1 MNDHLLVEALR
12 ERDPGA
18 TAAVYDAHAR
28 RLYAYCWFRLRCRD
42 AAQVALR
49 DTFIVAEAHIG
60 RLRDPG
66 RFGPWLCAI
75 ARQECER
82 RLPPRLKAPDVPVAT
97 HDQEDVDQR
106 VTAWHAVLALRP
118 ASREILELRIRR
130 RLSVPDLAAVLGLS
144 LKDVQQALDDAH
156 AELEEALTG
165 EILAQQ
171 GPYGCTE
178 RAMLLRERRG
188 ELDHH
193 LSRRLMEHAEECSIC
208 GAFRPRT
215 VSAKKVYGLLPD
227 PRPAAELRLRVMSC
241 FLDPELVGYRLFVAT
256 RVTEFTP
263 DGFPTQAVRSGRV
276 IRSGSGRSWLRRPRN
291 APFEEHEAGM
301 RAQVVRAAMVLAVVA
316 LLSGGGVASMYG
328 VLGTARKPA
337 GTAAD
342 PRPTGIPGF
351 SQAPGT
357 RRPPTAPHEGPG
369 TLDAAPVSATLPLGA
384 RASSAPATA
393 LPAPLPVPVS
403 EGEPNGAKGVLA
415 VSPLFLDLAG
425 ESDGSIE
432 VRAEHGPVAWRAA
445 TQGPIRVEPSSG
457 ELRAGQTMTV
467 RVHVSRRPDEQG
479 NGTII
484 FRPGAVHVRVTWRQ
498 DAPPGNSPSPT
509 PTGSAPETPST
520 PPETQ
525 RPESPHPTPSGTRR
539 PESPQPS
546 PRPPSTP
553 SPTTPP
559 SSSTPEPTPTP
570 AERSSGS
577 TSPSVSPASTG

>member
-12 ERDPGA
+12 EREPGA

-49 DTFIVAEAHIG
+49 DAFIVAEAHIG
-60 RLRDPG
+60 ELRDPG
-66 RFGPWLCAI
+66 RFRPWLYAI

-106 VTAWHAVLALRP
+106 ITAWHAVLALRP
-118 ASREILELRIRR
+118 VSREILELRIRR

-144 LKDVQQALDDAH
+144 LKDVQQALDVAH
-156 AELEEALTG
+156 GELEEALTA

-171 GPYGCTE
+171 GPYGCTQ
-178 RAMLLRERRG
+178 RAILLRERSG
-188 ELDHH
+188 ERAHV
-193 LSRRLMEHAEECSIC
+193 LSRRLTEHTDECSVC

-215 VSAKKVYGLLPD
+215 VSARKVYGLLPD
-227 PRPAAELRLRVMSC
+227 PCPAAELRLRVMSC

-263 DGFPTQAVRSGRV
+263 DGFPVQVEGAGRK
-276 IRSGSGRSWLRRPRN
+276 IRSGGRRSWFGRPPE
-291 APFEEHEAGM
+291 ASLAAHESGM
-301 RAQVVRAAMVLAVVA
+301 CTPIVRAAMVLAVVA
-316 LLSGGGVASMYG
+316 FLSGGGVASMYG
-328 VLGTARKPA
+328 VLGPARKPA
-337 GTAAD
+337 GTAGD
-342 PRPTGIPGF
+342 PRPTAIPGV
-351 SQAPGT
+351 SQAPAT
-357 RRPPTAPHEGPG
+357 KRPSATAPQGAG
-369 TLDAAPVSATLPLGA
+369 TLDAAPVSATFPLGA

-393 LPAPLPVPVS
+393 LPAASPVPIS
-403 EGEPNGAKGVLA
+403 EVEPGGAKGVLT

-425 ESDGSIE
+425 GSDGSIE
-432 VRAEHGPVAWRAA
+432 VHAEGGPVAWRAA
-445 TQGPIRVEPSSG
+445 VQGPIRVEPSSG
-457 ELRAGQTMTV
+457 QLQAGQTITA
-467 RVHVSRRPDEQG
+467 RVHASRRPDERG
-479 NGTII
+479 RGTIT
-484 FRPGAVHVRVTWRQ
+484 FRPGSAQVCVTWRQ
-498 DAPPGNSPSPT
+498 DAPPRGGSPSPT
-509 PTGSAPETPST
+509 PTDSAPQTPST

-525 RPESPHPTPSGTRR
+525 RPESPHPTPPGTQP

-546 PRPPSTP
+546 PQPPSTP
-553 SPTTPP
+553 SPAPP
-559 SSSTPEPTPTP
+559 SSSAPESAPSP